1 MFAFVLRIQFSNFLL
16 GRSLIVLRA
25 FCAILFSVLGS
36 VRKPLGPVIFG
47 KVTFWPDVLNFHLL
61 LQLHMVKLFLESRD
75 HAHVAEESDR
85 SDREDECIVREQ
97 A

>member
-1 MFAFVLRIQFSNFLL
+1 MLH
-16 GRSLIVLRA
+16 
-25 FCAILFSVLGS
+25 
-36 VRKPLGPVIFG
+36 
-47 KVTFWPDVLNFHLL
+47 WPDVLNFHLL